1 MDLIHFIIF
10 ACVVYLAIVLGRMSM
25 KNDMRRRF
33 ASIEEGQN
41 FSDVE
46 SVINYILNLRDQVEQ
61 LMQSDV
67 EKGHLIETLENEKE
81 LLQDEIK
88 DLTAKCVARG
98 EEYMKLLQ
106 QMKDKRNECNE
117 LKNEME
123 ILRKDNNHL
132 EDNLT
137 KARKAVDDLMAKA
150 YKLAE
155 EMNNECGEVINTGAK
170 YAKAMDMSATRLIY
184 AHKLHNKTTLLTAG
198 GCAFGKN
205 GNICYPA
212 GSRSLGNAQSKEN
225 AECFAK
231 LTASLN
237 LSAGESKR
245 IGVIHDYEAL
255 QACAKTFSG
264 IEHGV
269 TKVMGISA
277 ELVNFLALNKGMLN
291 KIK

>member
-10 ACVVYLAIVLGRMSM
+10 ACIVYIAIVLGRMSA

-33 ASIEEGQN
+33 ASIDEGQN
-41 FSDVE
+41 FTDVE
-46 SVINYILNLRDQVEQ
+46 SVINYILNLRDQVET
-61 LMQSDV
+61 LSTDKKALTNSLNIANAGRENLERGYKV
-67 EKGHLIETLENEKE
+67 LLEHLKEKREKCEELE
-81 LLQDEIK
+81 
-88 DLTAKCVARG
+88 
-98 EEYMKLLQ
+98 
-106 QMKDKRNECNE
+106 
-117 LKNEME
+117 NEME

-132 EDNLT
+132 EDNLS
-137 KARKAVDDLMAKA
+137 KARKAVDELMAKA

-170 YAKAMDMSATRLIY
+170 YAKAMDKSATRLIY

-198 GCAFGKN
+198 VCAFGKN
-205 GNICYPA
+205 GNISYPA

-225 AECFAK
+225 AECFAE

-237 LSAGESKR
+237 LNAGESKR
-245 IGVIHDYEAL
+245 IGVIHNYEAL
-255 QACAKTFSG
+255 KACAKTFSG

-277 ELVNFLALNKGMLN
+277 ELINFLALNKGMLN

>member
-1 MDLIHFIIF
+1 MTLTHFVIF
-10 ACVVYLAIVLGRMSM
+10 ACVVYLAIVIGRMSA

-33 ASIEEGQN
+33 ASIDEGQN

-46 SVINYILNLRDQVEQ
+46 SVINYVLKLRDQVET
-61 LMQSDV
+61 LITDKKALTNSLNIAIAGR
-67 EKGHLIETLENEKE
+67 EKLERDYK
-81 LLQDEIK
+81 
-88 DLTAKCVARG
+88 
-98 EEYMKLLQ
+98 KLLEQ
-106 QMKDKRNECNE
+106 LKEKREKCEE
-117 LKNEME
+117 LENEME

-137 KARKAVDDLMAKA
+137 KARKAFDELMAKA

-170 YAKAMDMSATRLIY
+170 YAKAMDKSATRLIY

-198 GCAFGKN
+198 VCAFGKN
-205 GNICYPA
+205 GNISYPA
-212 GSRSLGNAQSKEN
+212 GSRSLGNAKSKEN

-237 LSAGESKR
+237 LNAGESKR
-245 IGVIHDYEAL
+245 IGVIYDYEAL
-255 QACAKTFSG
+255 QECAITYNG

>member
-1 MDLIHFIIF
+1 MDLIHFIVF
-10 ACVVYLAIVLGRMSM
+10 ACIVYIAIVLGRMSA

-46 SVINYILNLRDQVEQ
+46 SVINYILNLRDQVET
-61 LMQSDV
+61 LSTDKKALTNSLNIANAGRENLERGYKV
-67 EKGHLIETLENEKE
+67 LLEHLKEKREKCEELE
-81 LLQDEIK
+81 
-88 DLTAKCVARG
+88 
-98 EEYMKLLQ
+98 
-106 QMKDKRNECNE
+106 
-117 LKNEME
+117 NEME

-137 KARKAVDDLMAKA
+137 KARKAFDELMAKA

-155 EMNNECGEVINTGAK
+155 EMNNECGEAINTGAK
-170 YAKAMDMSATRLIY
+170 YAKEMDKSATRLIY

-205 GNICYPA
+205 GNISYPA

-225 AECFAK
+225 AECFAE

-237 LSAGESKR
+237 LDAGESKR
-245 IGVIHDYEAL
+245 IGVIHNYEAL
-255 QACAKTFSG
+255 QACAKTFNG